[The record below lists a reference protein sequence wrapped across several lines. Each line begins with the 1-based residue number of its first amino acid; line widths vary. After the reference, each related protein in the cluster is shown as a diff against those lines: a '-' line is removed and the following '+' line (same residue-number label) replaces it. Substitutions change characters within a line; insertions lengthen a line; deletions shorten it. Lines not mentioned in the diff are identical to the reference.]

1 MQKRNPLVSAML
13 AFAAMA
19 LRPINR
25 GATSFRSGTPSRK
38 KVRNKDG
45 LPAYYPGAKLARK
58 AATGKLTL
66 RWS

>member
-1 MQKRNPLVSAML
+1 MMRNPFISAWL
-13 AFAAMA
+13 AFTARVMH
-19 LRPINR
+19 PITR

-58 AATGKLTL
+58 ALAGKLTL
-66 RWS
+66 RG